1 MRCILSASVLLCCSA
16 LYGQPITNALLW
28 RIVPVSH
35 ADTSYLYGTMHST
48 DERAF
53 GHVADAQ
60 AVLSRCTTVAGE
72 LDLSGTGNMALAL
85 MDRLLLPEGSTLS
98 TLYTPRQWKRLE
110 PALRAELGPLMAPM
124 MQRMKPFFI
133 LATLSQGDM
142 AADRPRMLDDA
153 LMQEGRALGK
163 RVVGL
168 ETVDEQMAALDA
180 IPLHEQARL
189 LHDHVLGN
197 KRGDDL
203 DALHDAYAAK
213 DLERICRLTNEASTV
228 SAAFEKALIT
238 DRNRILVQRM
248 DSVMGADG
256 RVLFL
261 IGAAHLPGPE
271 GLIDGLRA
279 MGHRVQPVGAQPGGV
294 AEQAIKRGPLQHVDK
309 AE

>member
-1 MRCILSASVLLCCSA
+1 
-16 LYGQPITNALLW
+16 
-28 RIVPVSH
+28 
-35 ADTSYLYGTMHST
+35 MHST

-98 TLYTPRQWKRLE
+98 ALYTPRQWKRLE

-213 DLERICRLTNEASTV
+213 DLERIRRLTNEASTV

-294 AEQAIKRGPLQHVDK
+294 AEQAIKRGTLQRVDK